1 LSQSNFDRLLQKYL
15 AGECTEEEEK
25 LVLEWYETL
34 IRDSDLHL
42 SRADQSLI
50 EEKLWNA
57 IQTNVQEQSA
67 TTGTSPVI
75 PLRGRTWLR
84 VTAAAAVLA
93 VIVTAIVLYRHQTG
107 SRPSPVIARQ
117 MPQEFDSLVN
127 ATAGIKKLVLA
138 DSTLITLQPG
148 AVVYYPS
155 AFEGPAREVYLQGN
169 AFFNVYH
176 NPQKHFKVHLTEG
189 LTTEVLG
196 TSFAITQNKT
206 AHKIEVAVVTGRVLV
221 YRSPQQVNTTPDS
234 TNSVVLTRNKKVTF
248 NAALNQFIAGIVD
261 DPKPLLKTKTPQEAG
276 SRQRDERFNFE
287 EASLQDVLQTL
298 SDAYGIL
305 IMPENE
311 QLGTV
316 HFTGDLTKYSL
327 FTQLEYICTST
338 QTRYEINGSQII
350 IKGNQTR

>member
-15 AGECTEEEEK
+15 AGECTEAEEK
-25 LVLEWYETL
+25 LVQEWYETM
-34 IRDSDLHL
+34 ITDSDLHL
-42 SRADQSLI
+42 SEADRSQL
-50 EEKLWNA
+50 EERLWNT
-57 IQTNVQEQSA
+57 IQTNVQAESA
-67 TTGTSPVI
+67 TPGTAAVI
-75 PLRGRTWLR
+75 PLKGRTWLR
-84 VTAAAAVLA
+84 ITVAAAVLA
-93 VIVTAIVLYRHQTG
+93 IIVTAIILYQHQTG
-107 SRPSPVIARQ
+107 SRESPSIAGRLQ
-117 MPQEFDSLVN
+117 SGFDSLVN
-127 ATAGIKKLVLA
+127 TTAGIKKLVLA
-138 DSTLITLQPG
+138 DSTTITLQPG
-148 AVVYYPS
+148 AVVYYPP
-155 AFEGPAREVYLQGN
+155 AFEGPAREVYLQGS

-176 NPQKHFKVHLTEG
+176 NPQKHFKVHLSEG

-196 TSFAITQNKT
+196 TSFDITQNKT

-221 YRSPQQVNTTPDS
+221 YRSPQQENTMPDS
-234 TNSVVLTRNKKVTF
+234 TNSVVLTRNKKVTY
-248 NAALNQFIAGIVD
+248 NADLNQFIAGIVD
-261 DPKPLLKTKTPQEAG
+261 DPQPLLKTKTPHDAG
-276 SRQRDERFNFE
+276 NQQRDERFVFE
-287 EASLQDVLQTL
+287 EASLQEVLQTL